1 MGAAPERVVGITERI
16 GYALGDS
23 ASNLY
28 WKTFE
33 FFLLFYYTDVFG
45 ISAGAV
51 GTMLLVTRVLDAVAD
66 PVMGAIADRTKTR
79 WGHFRPYIL
88 WFMLPLAVAGVLTF
102 TTPNLGSGAKI
113 VYAYVTYG
121 LLMFLYTAVNIPY
134 TALLGV
140 LTPNSIERTALSSLR
155 FVGAFAAATFVQYF
169 TLGFV
174 RYFGQGNDQRGWQ
187 LTMVLY
193 GALAIVMF
201 LVCFSTTRERVTPPA
216 SQSADLR
223 GDIKSLLGSKPWRV
237 LIGALM
243 LMLSAFIMRGGV
255 TAYYFKY
262 FVDPGPFV
270 AWLKEAFGAHPALL
284 ARLLQV
290 AGTKET
296 LLGWFLVSNGIFGI
310 LGVMVT
316 PTLVRWLGKKRVFVL
331 AVALGGITYA
341 LLWLPGSTHIG
352 WMFLNQIAASFILAP
367 NSPVLFAM
375 FADTADHGEWR
386 TGRRTT
392 GLVFASSLF
401 GLKVGLGLGG
411 WLLGKVLA
419 AFGYVANVAQSAT
432 SIMGILV
439 AISVLPGAL
448 LLLASLLMKFY
459 ELGDDTMVKIEQ
471 DLKERRGGEPAA
483 ASA

>member
-1 MGAAPERVVGITERI
+1 MGAAPERVRVSEKI

-33 FFLLFYYTDVFG
+33 FFLVIFYTDVFG

-88 WFMLPLAVAGVLTF
+88 WFALPLAVAGVLTF
-102 TTPNLGSGAKI
+102 TTPNLGSGAKV
-113 VYAYVTYG
+113 VYAYATYG

-134 TALLGV
+134 TALMGV
-140 LTPNSIERTALSSLR
+140 MTPNSIERTALSTLR
-155 FVGAFAAATFVQYF
+155 FIGAFASAVFVQYF

-174 RYFGQGNDQRGWQ
+174 RIFGQGNDQRGWQ

-193 GALAIVMF
+193 GVLAIALF
-201 LVCFSTTRERVTPPA
+201 LICFATTRERVVPPA
-216 SQSADLR
+216 SQNADLKR
-223 GDIKSLLGSKPWRV
+223 DIKDLFASRPWRV
-237 LIGALM
+237 LIGALL
-243 LMLSAFIMRGGV
+243 LMLAAFVMRGGV

-262 FVDPGPFV
+262 FVQPAPFV
-270 AWLKEAFGAHPALL
+270 AWLGQTFGAHPTLL
-284 ARLLQV
+284 ARLTQLL
-290 AGTKET
+290 GTKEA
-296 LLGWFLVSNGIFGI
+296 LLGWFLVSNGVFGI
-310 LGVMVT
+310 MGVAIT
-316 PTLVRWLGKKRVFVL
+316 QTLVRWLGKKRVFVL
-331 AVALGGITYA
+331 AVALGGFVYC
-341 LLWLPGSTHIG
+341 LLWLPRPTDIG
-352 WMFLNQIAASFILAP
+352 WMFLLQILASFVLAP

-401 GLKVGLGLGG
+401 GLKVGLGIGG
-411 WLLGKVLA
+411 WLLGIVLA
-419 AFGYVANVAQSAT
+419 AFGYVANVEQSA
-432 SIMGILV
+432 SSLNGILI
-439 AISVLPGAL
+439 AISILPGAL
-448 LLLASLLMKFY
+448 LLVAALIMKFY
-459 ELGDDTMVKIEQ
+459 ELDDSMMVKIEQ
-471 DLKERRGGEPAA
+471 DLEERRGAEPAVA
-483 ASA
+483 GA

>member
-1 MGAAPERVVGITERI
+1 MVGAAPERVGITERI

-33 FFLLFYYTDVFG
+33 FFLFFYYTDVFG

-51 GTMLLVTRVLDAVAD
+51 GAMLAVTRVLDAVAD

-88 WFMLPLAVAGVLTF
+88 WFALPLAVAGVLTF
-102 TTPNLGSGAKI
+102 TTPNLGSGAKV

-121 LLMFLYTAVNIPY
+121 LLMFFYTAVNIPY
-134 TALLGV
+134 TALMGV
-140 LTPNSIERTALSSLR
+140 LTPNSIERTAISSLR
-155 FVGAFAAATFVQYF
+155 FIGAFAAATFVQYF

-174 RYFGQGNDQRGWQ
+174 RFFGKGDDQRGWQ

-193 GALAIVMF
+193 GVLAIVMF
-201 LVCFSTTRERVTPPA
+201 LICFATTRERVTPPA
-216 SQSADLR
+216 NQSSDLKR
-223 GDIKSLLGSKPWRV
+223 DIKDLLASKPWRV

-262 FVDPGPFV
+262 FVDPAPFV
-270 AWLKEAFGAHPALL
+270 AWLQTAFAAYPTLL
-284 ARLLQV
+284 AWLMRV
-290 AGTKET
+290 AGTRET

-310 LGVMVT
+310 LGVMIT
-316 PTLVRWLGKKRVFVL
+316 PMLVKWLGKKRVFVL
-331 AVALGGITYA
+331 AVAIGGVTYA
-341 LLWLPGSTHIG
+341 LLWLPGPTAIA
-352 WMFLNQIAASFILAP
+352 WMFLNQILASFILAP

-401 GLKVGLGLGG
+401 GLKVGLAIGGL
-411 WLLGKVLA
+411 LLGLVLFL
-419 AFGYVANVAQSAT
+419 FGYQANVQQSAT
-432 SIMGILV
+432 SITGILI

-448 LLLASLLMKFY
+448 LLVAALLMKFY

-471 DLKERRGGEPAA
+471 DLRERRGSEPAA
-483 ASA
+483 EKA

>member
-102 TTPNLGSGAKI
+102 TTPNLGSGAKV

-174 RYFGQGNDQRGWQ
+174 RHFGQGNDQRGWQ
-187 LTMVLY
+187 LTMALY
-193 GALAIVMF
+193 GVLAIVMF
-201 LVCFSTTRERVTPPA
+201 LVCFGTTRERVTPPA
-216 SQSADLR
+216 SQDADLR
-223 GDIKSLLGSKPWRV
+223 GDLKALFGSKPWRV

-262 FVDPGPFV
+262 FVDPAPFV
-270 AWLKEAFGAHPALL
+270 AWLQTSFAAYPTLL
-284 ARLLQV
+284 ARLVQI

-331 AVALGGITYA
+331 AVAIGGITYA
-341 LLWLPGSTHIG
+341 LLWLPGPTNIG
-352 WMFLNQIAASFILAP
+352 WMFLNQIAASFLLAP

-411 WLLGKVLA
+411 WLLGVVLA
-419 AFGYVANVAQSAT
+419 LFGYVANVEQSAS
-432 SIMGILV
+432 SINGILI

-448 LLLASLLMKFY
+448 LLFAALLMRFY
-459 ELGDDTMVKIEQ
+459 ELGDDTMVKIEH
-471 DLKERRGGEPAA
+471 DLKERRGGQPAA

>member
-1 MGAAPERVVGITERI
+1 MGAAPGRVSIAERV

-33 FFLLFYYTDVFG
+33 FFLFFYYTDVFG

-51 GTMLLVTRVLDAVAD
+51 GAMLAVTRVVDAVAD
-66 PVMGAIADRTKTR
+66 PMMGAVADRTRTR
-79 WGHFRPYIL
+79 WGHFRPYIA
-88 WFMLPLAVAGVLTF
+88 WFALPLAVAGVLTF
-102 TTPNLGSGAKI
+102 TTPNLGSGAKV

-121 LLMFLYTAVNIPY
+121 LLMLLYTAVNIPY

-140 LTPNSIERTALSSLR
+140 LTPNSIERTAISSLR

-174 RYFGQGNDQRGWQ
+174 RFFGQGNDQRGWQ

-193 GALAIVMF
+193 GALAVVMF
-201 LVCFSTTRERVTPPA
+201 LICFATTRERVAPPA
-216 SQSADLR
+216 SQSSDLKR
-223 GDIKSLLGSKPWRV
+223 DIKDLLGSKPWRV

-262 FVDPGPFV
+262 FVDPAPFV
-270 AWLKEAFGAHPALL
+270 AWLQTTFAAYPTLL
-284 ARLLQV
+284 ARLLQI
-290 AGTKET
+290 AGTRDT

-310 LGVMVT
+310 LGVMIT
-316 PTLVRWLGKKRVFVL
+316 PLLVKWLGKKRVFVT
-331 AVALGGITYA
+331 AVALGGLVYA
-341 LLWLPGSTHIG
+341 MLWLPGPTSIG

-401 GLKVGLGLGG
+401 GLKVGLALGG
-411 WLLGKVLA
+411 LLLGFVLFL
-419 AFGYVANVAQSAT
+419 FGYQPNVQQSAT
-432 SIMGILV
+432 SIMGILI
-439 AISVLPGAL
+439 AISALPGAL
-448 LLLASLLMKFY
+448 LLLAAALMRFY
-459 ELGDDTMVKIEQ
+459 ELGDDMMVKIER
-471 DLKERRGGEPAA
+471 DLKERRGDETAA
-483 ASA
+483 NA

>member
-1 MGAAPERVVGITERI
+1 MGAAPERVSITEKI

-33 FFLLFYYTDVFG
+33 FFLVIYYTDVFG
-45 ISAGAV
+45 ISAAAV

-66 PVMGAIADRTKTR
+66 PVMGAIADRTTTR

-102 TTPNLGSGAKI
+102 TTPNLGSGAKV

-134 TALLGV
+134 TALMGV
-140 LTPNSIERTALSSLR
+140 ITPNSIERTALSSLR
-155 FVGAFAAATFVQYF
+155 FIGAFTAAVFVQYF

-174 RYFGQGNDQRGWQ
+174 RFFGQGNDQRGWQ
-187 LTMVLY
+187 LTMALY
-193 GALAIVMF
+193 GVLAMAMF
-201 LVCFSTTRERVTPPA
+201 VICFATTRERVAPPA
-216 SQSADLR
+216 SQSADLKR
-223 GDIKSLLGSKPWRV
+223 DIKDLLGSKPWRV

-243 LMLSAFIMRGGV
+243 LMLAAFIMRGGV
-255 TAYYFKY
+255 TAFYFKY
-262 FVDPGPFV
+262 FVDPAPFL
-270 AWLKEAFGAHPALL
+270 AWLGSTFGSHPSLL
-284 ARLLQV
+284 ARLTQI

-296 LLGWFLVSNGIFGI
+296 LLGWFLVSNGIFGL
-310 LGVMVT
+310 LGVAVT
-316 PTLVRWLGKKRVFVL
+316 PALVKWLGKKRVFVL
-331 AVALGGITYA
+331 AVAVGGFVYC
-341 LLWLPGSTHIG
+341 LLWLPGPVNIG
-352 WMFLNQIAASFILAP
+352 WMFVLQILASFILAP

-401 GLKVGLGLGG
+401 GLKVGLGVGG
-411 WLLGKVLA
+411 WLLGVVLA
-419 AFGYVANVAQSAT
+419 AFGYVANVEQSAT
-432 SIMGILV
+432 SITGILI

-448 LLLASLLMKFY
+448 LLVAAFLMRFY
-459 ELGDDTMVKIEQ
+459 ELGDDMMVKIEQ
-471 DLKERRGGEPAA
+471 DLKERRGAEPAA
-483 ASA
+483 ANA

>member
-1 MGAAPERVVGITERI
+1 MGAPERVVPLAERI

-33 FFLLFYYTDVFG
+33 FFLVIYYTDVFG
-45 ISAGAV
+45 ISAAAV

-66 PVMGAIADRTKTR
+66 PVMGALADRTQTR

-102 TTPNLGSGAKI
+102 TTPNLGSGAKV

-134 TALLGV
+134 TALMGV

-155 FVGAFAAATFVQYF
+155 FIGAFAAAVFVQYF

-174 RYFGQGNDQRGWQ
+174 RFFGQGDDQRGWQ
-187 LTMVLY
+187 LTMALY
-193 GALAIVMF
+193 GVLAIVMF
-201 LVCFSTTRERVTPPA
+201 LICFGTTRERVSPPA
-216 SQSADLR
+216 SQDADLWR
-223 GDIKSLLGSKPWRV
+223 DLGGLFSSKPWRV

-255 TAYYFKY
+255 TAFYFKY
-262 FVDPGPFV
+262 YVDPAPFQ
-270 AWLKEAFGAHPALL
+270 AWLQQALAGYPALL
-284 ARLLQV
+284 ARLLQI
-290 AGTKET
+290 AGTKDT

-316 PTLVRWLGKKRVFVL
+316 PALVRWLGKKRVFVL
-331 AVALGGITYA
+331 AVALGGVTYA
-341 LLWLPGSTHIG
+341 LLWLPGPTAIG

-401 GLKVGLGLGG
+401 GLKVGLGIGG
-411 WLLGKVLA
+411 WLLGVVLA
-419 AFGYVANVAQSAT
+419 LFGYVANVQQSAS
-432 SIMGILV
+432 SISGILI

-448 LLLASLLMKFY
+448 LLVAALLMRFY
-459 ELGDDTMVKIEQ
+459 ELGDDMMVRIEQ
-471 DLKERRGGEPAA
+471 DLKQRRGGEPVAA
-483 ASA
+483 

>member
-1 MGAAPERVVGITERI
+1 MGAAPGRVSITEKI

-33 FFLLFYYTDVFG
+33 FFLVIYYTDVFG
-45 ISAGAV
+45 ISAAAV
-51 GTMLLVTRVLDAVAD
+51 GTMLLVTRVADAVAD
-66 PVMGAIADRTKTR
+66 PVIGAIADRTKTR
-79 WGHFRPYIL
+79 WGHFRPYII
-88 WFMLPLAVAGVLTF
+88 WFALPLAVAGVLTF
-102 TTPNLGSGAKI
+102 TTPNLGSGAKV
-113 VYAYVTYG
+113 VYAYLTYG

-134 TALLGV
+134 TALMGV
-140 LTPNSIERTALSSLR
+140 ITPNSIERTALSSLR
-155 FVGAFAAATFVQYF
+155 FIGAFGAAVFVQYF

-174 RYFGQGNDQRGWQ
+174 RFFGKGDDQRGWQ

-193 GALAIVMF
+193 GVLAIVMF
-201 LVCFSTTRERVTPPA
+201 LICFSTTRERVTPPA
-216 SQSADLR
+216 SQSHDLKR
-223 GDIKSLLGSKPWRV
+223 DVLDLLGSRPWRV

-262 FVDPGPFV
+262 FVDPAPFV
-270 AWLKEAFGAHPALL
+270 AWLSTTFAEYPRLL
-284 ARLLQV
+284 ARLLQL

-296 LLGWFLVSNGIFGI
+296 LLGWFLVSNGIFGL
-310 LGVMVT
+310 LGVAVT

-331 AVALGGITYA
+331 AVAIGGVVYC
-341 LLWLPGSTHIG
+341 LLWLPGPTNIG
-352 WMFLNQIAASFILAP
+352 WMFVLQILASFILAP

-401 GLKVGLGLGG
+401 GLKVGLGIGG
-411 WLLGKVLA
+411 WLLGIVLA
-419 AFGYVANVAQSAT
+419 AFGYVANVAQSAS
-432 SIMGILV
+432 SIMGILI
-439 AISVLPGAL
+439 AISVLPGAM
-448 LLLASLLMKFY
+448 LLAAALLMRFY
-459 ELGDDTMVKIEQ
+459 ELGDDMMVKIEG
-471 DLKERRGGEPAA
+471 DLRERRGEPAA
-483 ASA
+483 AGA